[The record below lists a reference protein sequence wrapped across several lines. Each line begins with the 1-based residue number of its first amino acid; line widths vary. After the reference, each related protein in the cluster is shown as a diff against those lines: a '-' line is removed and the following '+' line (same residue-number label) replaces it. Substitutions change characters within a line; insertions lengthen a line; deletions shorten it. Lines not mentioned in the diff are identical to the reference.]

1 MPGVPSGKACEA
13 CRRQKK
19 KCDEKQPSCG
29 RCLRLKIKCEGSG
42 QRRYKFQQEN
52 QFVKKFQT
60 HHQAKPLPSA
70 THSDLTPFN
79 GALGSHDRSSPGYFI
94 PGNLTNS
101 TAKLASAF
109 LKTVDYST
117 DFRWNLAWSFGL
129 FMQDIPRRLGTND
142 ALDRAAEA
150 VASAHADLC
159 NHLHGTV
166 RTLTKYTAALRTLRV
181 YLDDP
186 VHAHESNT
194 FAAVMLLLV
203 CHTLIGAHNSLHWS
217 GHAQGAIQ
225 ILKARKNFG
234 PRDDFEAK
242 MQLCLSGT
250 VLFEGIF
257 NRNIELCQEEWDTL
271 ITIKYDVNKAEGR
284 LLLNL
289 SRVPDLMRRAKVLL
303 RTGLDTTGVLDEL
316 WAMYL
321 TCKLDVDHLKQAR
334 ITKDLSVIQGLPP
347 GPRKTWIERL
357 LLVHNDRVYGLGIVI
372 SLLFNCMLQS
382 LDVHSASLQADA
394 YKYVEELLVLNDE
407 SECLRPVGSGYM
419 ILCLSVAWVA
429 TTDPLQRKTLKQ
441 WLYEYQHDFNFSQQ
455 SSLLDDLKLN
465 SDHLRLGVEVDWP
478 ALHKSWSSSS
488 ASSSV

>member
-1 MPGVPSGKACEA
+1 
-13 CRRQKK
+13 
-19 KCDEKQPSCG
+19 
-29 RCLRLKIKCEGSG
+29 
-42 QRRYKFQQEN
+42 
-52 QFVKKFQT
+52 
-60 HHQAKPLPSA
+60 
-70 THSDLTPFN
+70 
-79 GALGSHDRSSPGYFI
+79 
-94 PGNLTNS
+94 
-101 TAKLASAF
+101 
-109 LKTVDYST
+109 
-117 DFRWNLAWSFGL
+117 
-129 FMQDIPRRLGTND
+129 
-142 ALDRAAEA
+142 
-150 VASAHADLC
+150 
-159 NHLHGTV
+159 
-166 RTLTKYTAALRTLRV
+166 
-181 YLDDP
+181 
-186 VHAHESNT
+186 
-194 FAAVMLLLV
+194 
-203 CHTLIGAHNSLHWS
+203 
-217 GHAQGAIQ
+217 
-225 ILKARKNFG
+225 
-234 PRDDFEAK
+234 
-242 MQLCLSGT
+242 
-250 VLFEGIF
+250 
-257 NRNIELCQEEWDTL
+257 
-271 ITIKYDVNKAEGR
+271 
-284 LLLNL
+284 
-289 SRVPDLMRRAKVLL
+289 MRRAKVLL